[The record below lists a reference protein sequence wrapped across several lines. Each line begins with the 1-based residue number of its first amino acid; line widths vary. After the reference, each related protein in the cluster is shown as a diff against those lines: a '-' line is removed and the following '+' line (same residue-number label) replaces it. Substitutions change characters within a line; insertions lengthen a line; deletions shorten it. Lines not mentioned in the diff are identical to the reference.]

1 VPHAKDFLISFLD
14 LDVFKSFT
22 FWSEHLILHTRDS
35 LKIFLES
42 AGFSNICIKSYQRYP
57 LANHLHWLAK
67 GKPGGHI
74 VWDYLRTAELDTA
87 YANMLAKIDISDTL
101 IAVATNGT

>member
-1 VPHAKDFLISFLD
+1 
-14 LDVFKSFT
+14 
-22 FWSEHLILHTRDS
+22 
-35 LKIFLES
+35 
-42 AGFSNICIKSYQRYP
+42 
-57 LANHLHWLAK
+57 
-67 GKPGGHI
+67 